1 MSIDKTSLKI
11 YEALMFS
18 SYVDEANEI
27 KSLMGKVLKLS
38 KSDPERLSA
47 IEILLSRCHPKW
59 LGDCYV
65 KNNSYNDCMELIA
78 KFKKELS
85 KLK

>member
-11 YEALMFS
+11 YEALMFA

-27 KSLMGKVLKLS
+27 KSLMGKVLTLS
-38 KSDPERLSA
+38 KSDSERLSA
-47 IEILLSRCHPKW
+47 IESLLLRCHPKW

-65 KNNSYNDCMELIA
+65 KNNSYNEWMELIA

>member
-38 KSDPERLSA
+38 
-47 IEILLSRCHPKW
+47 
-59 LGDCYV
+59 
-65 KNNSYNDCMELIA
+65 
-78 KFKKELS
+78 
-85 KLK
+85 